1 MQISR
6 IKMIAACGVVA
17 LGCSFLPAQ
26 ESHNDAPAGIPL
38 KTTYDVSSLKY
49 TPEER
54 KNIDMAVAYY
64 RDCVQSH
71 NTAIGT
77 NFLAVLA
84 RISRRRITLA
94 TVFSQAATPRAFN
107 SAVTRGEP

>member
-1 MQISR
+1 MLISR
-6 IKMIAACGVVA
+6 VHWIAAGATVA
-17 LGCSFLPAQ
+17 LGCSFLLAQ

-54 KNIDMAVAYY
+54 KNIDMAIAYY

-71 NTAIGT
+71 NVAIHDK
-77 NFLAVLA
+77 
-84 RISRRRITLA
+84 
-94 TVFSQAATPRAFN
+94 FSQPTKSITTPTIRKRRM
-107 SAVTRGEP
+107 V